1 WSVCARSRRRCV
13 RSGLRRGGRAEHL
26 PTRRS
31 SDLTPQAAA
40 RRAAT
45 GPPRIPT
52 PVAGTDTTT
61 LAEHAREDRGDA
73 VVRNNLA
80 TRLFHAAVALSSFAL
95 LGTGLWLDSGPEGQP
110 SLLAELLSTP
120 DVEVHRLPG
129 RVLGGL

>member
-80 TRLFHAAVALSSFAL
+80 TRLFQERKSTRLNSSHVKSSYAGFWL
-95 LGTGLWLDSGPEGQP
+95 KKTSSTGMKW
-110 SLLAELLSTP
+110 
-120 DVEVHRLPG
+120 R
-129 RVLGGL
+129 